1 MSENGDGHDPTSVG
15 AEVKNAPEVQ
25 TSHPPTPEKQKDPEK
40 YKKSDTLTKAWG
52 NVVEAR
58 QWNLPNSEVQTVGV
72 YTATDVDMPDFE
84 QYATVAVFEKH
95 VRPVEIQKAQDLAS
109 GKITTAESSVYTTN
123 QEMQKIHHAREV
135 IHQMRKWINEQNEE
149 REKNGKPPLKIG
161 IYGGGIAWVGD
172 THTKTEQAKAVGVM
186 AGISKEILLDASPE
200 KMAEAGNV
208 GAIDFMRDAGYD
220 ICFTIDPK
228 ASPGEMVSSLHAD
241 AVVRRELLHRLTT
254 RQDKNDKTG
263 NLTSKIAE
271 VDWSNSG
278 FKKAELFKQAARSI
292 SDAISKMTDVQKDQL
307 RSSLL
312 SLSLTRSQTNTEM
325 YENAIMEIQGQLM
338 EAVHPEFPSEEDS
351 RNTAELTGNM
361 RRDTAF
367 DTPADALWFLF
378 SQQGVDTYLGGAP
391 AEAKDLAAKI
401 NRDPYLSEPTTVR
414 KMKHAFKEG
423 LRKIV
428 NQAVVVAA
436 RNIDDSQQLVDTLQ
450 KSKIEALK
458 GSAGWFLTRLMEMGR
473 AHGMT
478 TDEIKSFKDNTL
490 LNLLTKTALGDARIV
505 TLMDTSGRTVASD
518 GSVTAAELDGAFT
531 ANAVAVETRRR
542 DTGLTALAREGI
554 TNIPG
559 PDNTGKGPEHA
570 EIKQGALAALQKFAD
585 GDRDGKDIG
594 NDRWVQVNP
603 NVVSETLP
611 SGAVLHA
618 AYKFPLDRSDEEKQF
633 KES

>member
-1 MSENGDGHDPTSVG
+1 MSETGDGHDPTSVG

-25 TSHPPTPEKQKDPEK
+25 TTSSSTPEKEKDPEK

-84 QYATVAVFEKH
+84 QLATLAVFEKH
-95 VRPVEIQKAQDLAS
+95 VRPVEIQNAQKLIL
-109 GKITTAESSVYTTN
+109 GEITAAQSSVYTTN
-123 QEMQKIHHAREV
+123 QEMQKEHHAREV
-135 IHQMRKWINEQNEE
+135 IHQMRKWINEQNEK

-186 AGISKEILLDASPE
+186 AGISREISQDTSPE

-228 ASPGEMVSSLHAD
+228 ASPGEMVSSLRAD
-241 AVVRRELLHRLTT
+241 AVVRDELLRRLAFGEN
-254 RQDKNDKTG
+254 KNDKTG

-278 FKKAELFKQAARSI
+278 FKKAELFKQAAQSLSEVI
-292 SDAISKMTDVQKDQL
+292 GKMTDSEREELQYKLNQL
-307 RSSLL
+307 LVKRDEKFKSDDIFEDFHEIMGLVNRTGNKTSS
-312 SLSLTRSQTNTEM
+312 NV
-325 YENAIMEIQGQLM
+325 G
-338 EAVHPEFPSEEDS
+338 
-351 RNTAELTGNM
+351 AELTNEK
-361 RRDTAF
+361 RDRAF
-367 DTPADALWFLF
+367 DTPGNALRFLLLHH
-378 SQQGVDTYLGGAP
+378 GVDTYLGGAP
-391 AEAKDLAAKI
+391 AEAKDLAAPIK
-401 NRDPYLSEPTTVR
+401 REVMLREPTLGD
-414 KMKHAFKEG
+414 KMKHTFKEG
-423 LRKIV
+423 MRMIANK
-428 NQAVVVAA
+428 AVQLAGN
-436 RNIDDSQQLVDTLQ
+436 RLDSQQLVDTLQ

-478 TDEIKSFKDNTL
+478 PDEIESFKADTL
-490 LNLLTKTALGDARIV
+490 LNLLTQTALGKARIV

-585 GDRDGKDIG
+585 GDRDGMDIG

-603 NVVSETLP
+603 NIVSETLP

-618 AYKFPLDRSDEEKQF
+618 AYKFPRARSDKEKQF